1 MWNKN
6 VLGTTSDKNWC
17 MYVTGS
23 VTGGHRP
30 RDREK
35 KKRGGGE
42 RRKEKKGLLTVL
54 PRDPAGPGPRSP
66 GEGKGQRASR

>member
-1 MWNKN
+1 
-6 VLGTTSDKNWC
+6 
-17 MYVTGS
+17 MYV
-23 VTGGHRP
+23 
-30 RDREK
+30 RDRGTQTSGERK
-35 KKRGGGE
+35 KKGGGGLGGE